1 MRIAIIGATGMIGNH
16 TVRAARGK
24 GHEVIAIYRNPALLR
39 SLERVDADFRQA
51 DLNDMNSLRP
61 GLKGA
66 DAVIHA
72 AAYYP
77 TTPKPLAQEME
88 TAKRLMENL
97 YKVSSELPLKKIVY
111 VGAAIALPRNTNGV
125 PADGSEGYKSQPKD
139 HNPYLQVKWA
149 QDALALAKTREGLP
163 VVIGI
168 PSMTFGEY
176 DPGNGTGRFILEMA
190 NGTFPGYVAG
200 NRNVIYA
207 GDAGRGLVRVSED
220 GVIGKRYL
228 LTGENLTMHQL
239 MSMIADVTGK
249 PQPKEIPL
257 GVAQLMSSLQTLR
270 YKYLNGPAPRVSS
283 SAIAVMS
290 SGQFLDGSKAAR
302 ELGYASEVPVRVA
315 IRRTF
320 EWFKSQHLIKGS
332 S

>member
-39 SLERVDADFRQA
+39 SLEGVDADFRQA
-51 DLNDMNSLRP
+51 DRNDMNSLRP

-125 PADGSEGYKSQPKD
+125 PADGSEGYKNQPKD

-149 QDALALAKTREGLP
+149 QDAL
-163 VVIGI
+163 
-168 PSMTFGEY
+168 PSQKH
-176 DPGNGTGRFILEMA
+176 
-190 NGTFPGYVAG
+190 V
-200 NRNVIYA
+200 
-207 GDAGRGLVRVSED
+207 
-220 GVIGKRYL
+220 
-228 LTGENLTMHQL
+228 
-239 MSMIADVTGK
+239 
-249 PQPKEIPL
+249 
-257 GVAQLMSSLQTLR
+257 
-270 YKYLNGPAPRVSS
+270 
-283 SAIAVMS
+283 
-290 SGQFLDGSKAAR
+290 
-302 ELGYASEVPVRVA
+302 
-315 IRRTF
+315 
-320 EWFKSQHLIKGS
+320 KGCLS
-332 S
+332 